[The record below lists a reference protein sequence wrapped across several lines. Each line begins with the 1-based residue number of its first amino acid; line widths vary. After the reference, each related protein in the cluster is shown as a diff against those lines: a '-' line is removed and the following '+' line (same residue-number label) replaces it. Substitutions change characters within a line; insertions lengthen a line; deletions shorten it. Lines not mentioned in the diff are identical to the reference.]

1 MVVQVSIVKPH
12 RYKQMTELNKKIGI
26 ALSGGGYRAAAY
38 HIGTLRALHMLG
50 ILDKVDV
57 ISSISGGS
65 IIAAYYA
72 LHKEEFADLD
82 NFAKPFQKKL
92 RHGPFRIVL
101 AALILY
107 FFLICALTCGL
118 IAVWRCDCIC
128 ICVQGLATIIYAV
141 LVGAMLVNHN
151 KWFPSS
157 RIVQWYY
164 DKHFFSKKK
173 LKDLPDSP
181 LLAINATEVS
191 QNQLLTFSKL
201 KVACGE
207 KYKKGTIVPEEI
219 PISLAVMASSAYPLF
234 SPVTISNKYFDDRK
248 KEEESP
254 ILIDGGIYDNQ
265 GLHKLNE
272 GKSDYRADFSIVSN
286 AGIAEMNNERTGNVL
301 TLLYK
306 VMELLMNRIEKM
318 QMRSALYKP
327 IDPQVKIEEDKRCA
341 YVALLWAP
349 LDTAIDG
356 YLNNIRDSVVPRYVY
371 EINGISE
378 EQAERLRSKTMTEEE
393 RKECVEIV
401 KKHIKWEEELHKN
414 LDAVVQAWARS
425 KSIGTNLKGLKRSEI
440 NALIMLAEWQTTLQ
454 VRLHLPHLCKEKVEQ
469 PNE

>member
-1 MVVQVSIVKPH
+1 MDREGK
-12 RYKQMTELNKKIGI
+12 RIGL

-38 HIGTLRALHMLG
+38 HIGTLKALRKLG

-72 LHKEEFADLD
+72 THKEEFVDIED
-82 NFAKPFQKKL
+82 FAKPLQKEL
-92 RHGPFRIVL
+92 QHGPFCIVL
-101 AALILY
+101 AALVLY
-107 FFLICALTCGL
+107 FFLICVLTCGL
-118 IAVWRCDCIC
+118 ITVWSCDCIC

-141 LVGAMLVNHN
+141 TVGAMLVNHN

-157 RIVQWYY
+157 WIVEWYY
-164 DKHFFSKKK
+164 DKHFFGKKK

-191 QNQLLTFSKL
+191 QNQLMTFSKQ

-207 KYKKGTIVPEEI
+207 KYKKGTIIPDNI

-234 SPVTISNKYFDDRK
+234 SPVTISNKYFAEGK

-286 AGIAEMNNERTGNVL
+286 AGVAEMNNEGMGNVL

-327 IDPQVKIEEDKRCA
+327 IDPQVKQEEDRRCA
-341 YVALLWAP
+341 YVSLLWAP
-349 LDTAIDG
+349 LDTTIDG
-356 YLNNIRDSVVPRYVY
+356 YLNNIRDRVVPRYVY
-371 EINGISE
+371 EANGISE
-378 EQAERLRSKTMTEEE
+378 KQAERLRSKKMTEEE

-401 KKHIKWEEELHKN
+401 KKHIKWDEELHKN
-414 LDAVVQAWARS
+414 LNVVVQAWARA
-425 KSIGTNLKGLKRSEI
+425 KSVGTNLKGLKSSEI

-454 VRLHLPHLCKEKVEQ
+454 VRLHLPNLL
-469 PNE
+469 

>member
-1 MVVQVSIVKPH
+1 MDK
-12 RYKQMTELNKKIGI
+12 EGKKIGL

-38 HIGTLRALHMLG
+38 HIGTLRALRRLG

-72 LHKEEFADLD
+72 THKEEFEDID
-82 NFAKPFQKKL
+82 NFAKPLQNEL
-92 RHGPFRIVL
+92 QHGPFYIVL

-118 IAVWRCDCIC
+118 ITIWRCDCLC
-128 ICVQGLATIIYAV
+128 ICVQWLATIVYAV
-141 LVGAMLVNHN
+141 ITGAMLVNHN
-151 KWFPSS
+151 KWFLSS
-157 RIVQWYY
+157 WIVEWYY
-164 DKHFFSKKK
+164 DKHFFDKKK
-173 LKDLPDSP
+173 LKDMPDRP

-191 QNQLLTFSKL
+191 QNQLMTFSKL
-201 KVACGE
+201 KVACGR
-207 KYKKGTIVPEEI
+207 KYKKGTIIPDDI

-234 SPVTISNKYFDDRK
+234 SPVTIRNKYFAEEK
-248 KEEESP
+248 MEEEKP

-272 GKSDYRADFSIVSN
+272 DKSDYLTDFSIVSN
-286 AGIAEMNNERTGNVL
+286 AGVAEMNNEGMGNVM

-327 IDPQVKIEEDKRCA
+327 IDPQVKQEEDRRCA
-341 YVALLWAP
+341 YVTLLWAP

-356 YLNNIRDSVVPRYVY
+356 YLNNISDSVVPRYVY
-371 EINGISE
+371 EANGISE
-378 EQAERLRSKTMTEEE
+378 EQAERLRSGKMTEAE
-393 RKECVEIV
+393 RRECAEIV
-401 KKHIKWEEELHKN
+401 KKHIKWDEELHKDWN
-414 LDAVVQAWARS
+414 VVVQAWARA
-425 KSIGTNLKGLKRSEI
+425 KTVGTNVKGLKKSEI
-440 NALIMLAEWQTTLQ
+440 NALITLAEWQTILQ
-454 VRLHLPHLCKEKVEQ
+454 VRLHLPNLL
-469 PNE
+469 

>member
-1 MVVQVSIVKPH
+1 MVMLVFGLKVRCVMSKD
-12 RYKQMTELNKKIGI
+12 RKKIGL

-38 HIGTLRALHMLG
+38 HIGTLKALRKLG

-72 LHKEEFADLD
+72 THKEEFVDIED
-82 NFAKPFQKKL
+82 FAKPLQKKL
-92 RHGPFRIVL
+92 RHGPFCIVL
-101 AALILY
+101 VALVLY
-107 FFLICALTCGL
+107 FFLICVLTYGL
-118 IAVWRCDCIC
+118 ITVWRCECIC
-128 ICVQGLATIIYAV
+128 ICVQWLATIIYAV
-141 LVGAMLVNHN
+141 LVGAMLYNHN

-164 DKHFFSKKK
+164 DKHFFEKKK

-234 SPVTISNKYFDDRK
+234 SPVTISNKYFAEGK

-254 ILIDGGIYDNQ
+254 VLI
-265 GLHKLNE
+265 
-272 GKSDYRADFSIVSN
+272 A
-286 AGIAEMNNERTGNVL
+286 
-301 TLLYK
+301 LLYK

-371 EINGISE
+371 EVNGISE
-378 EQAERLRSKTMTEEE
+378 EQAERLRSKKMTEEE

-440 NALIMLAEWQTTLQ
+440 NALITLAEWQTTLQ
-454 VRLHLPHLCKEKVEQ
+454 VRLHLPHLL
-469 PNE
+469 

>member
-1 MVVQVSIVKPH
+1 
-12 RYKQMTELNKKIGI
+12 MTEKGKKIGL

-38 HIGTLRALHMLG
+38 HIGMLMALRKLG

-65 IIAAYYA
+65 ITAAYYA
-72 LHKEEFADLD
+72 LHKEEFEDPD
-82 NFAKPFQKKL
+82 NFAKPLQKKL
-92 RHGPFRIVL
+92 QHGPFCIVL
-101 AALILY
+101 AALVLY
-107 FFLICALTCGL
+107 FFLMCVLTCGL
-118 IAVWRCDCIC
+118 ITVWRCEYIC
-128 ICVQGLATIIYAV
+128 ICVQWLATIIYAV
-141 LVGAMLVNHN
+141 LVGAMLYNHN
-151 KWFPSS
+151 KWFSSS

-164 DKHFFSKKK
+164 DKHFFEKKK

-201 KVACGE
+201 KVACGK
-207 KYKKGTIVPEEI
+207 KYEKGTIIPDDI

-234 SPVTISNKYFDDRK
+234 SPVTISNNKYFAEGK

-286 AGIAEMNNERTGNVL
+286 AGVAEMSNEGTGNVL

-318 QMRSALYKP
+318 QMRSALYEP
-327 IDPQVKIEEDKRCA
+327 IDPLVKQEEDTRCA
-341 YVALLWAP
+341 YVALLVAP
-349 LDTAIDG
+349 LDTTIEG
-356 YLNNIRDSVVPRYVY
+356 YLDNIRDSVVPQYVY
-371 EINGISE
+371 KANGISE
-378 EQAERLRSKTMTEEE
+378 EQAERLRSRKMTNEE
-393 RKECVEIV
+393 RKECAEIV
-401 KKHIKWEEELHKN
+401 KKHIKWDEELHKN
-414 LDAVVQAWARS
+414 LDAVAQAWARA
-425 KSIGTNLKGLKRSEI
+425 KSVGTNLKGLKRSEI
-440 NALIMLAEWQTTLQ
+440 NALITLAEWQTKLQ
-454 VRLHLPHLCKEKVEQ
+454 VRLHLPHLCKKRAEQ

>member
-1 MVVQVSIVKPH
+1 
-12 RYKQMTELNKKIGI
+12 MTEKGKKIGL

-38 HIGTLRALHMLG
+38 HIGTLRALRKLG

-65 IIAAYYA
+65 ITAAYYA
-72 LHKEEFADLD
+72 LYKEEFEDPD
-82 NFAKPFQKKL
+82 NFAKPLQKKL
-92 RHGPFRIVL
+92 QHGPFCIVL
-101 AALILY
+101 AALVLY
-107 FFLICALTCGL
+107 FFLMCVLTCGL
-118 IAVWRCDCIC
+118 ITVWRCECIC
-128 ICVQGLATIIYAV
+128 ICVQGLATIIYAL
-141 LVGAMLVNHN
+141 LVGAMLYNHN

-164 DKHFFSKKK
+164 DKHFFEKKK

-201 KVACGE
+201 KVACGK
-207 KYKKGTIVPEEI
+207 KYEKGTIIPDDI

-234 SPVTISNKYFDDRK
+234 SPVTFSNKYFAEGK

-272 GKSDYRADFSIVSN
+272 GKSDYRVDFSIVSN
-286 AGIAEMNNERTGNVL
+286 AGIAEMNNEGTGNVL

-318 QMRSALYKP
+318 QMRSALYEP
-327 IDPQVKIEEDKRCA
+327 IDPLVKQEEDTRCA
-341 YVALLWAP
+341 YVALLVAP
-349 LDTAIDG
+349 LDTTIEG
-356 YLNNIRDSVVPRYVY
+356 YLDNIRDSVVPQYVY
-371 EINGISE
+371 KANGISE
-378 EQAERLRSKTMTEEE
+378 EQAERLRSRKMTNEE
-393 RKECVEIV
+393 RKECAEIV
-401 KKHIKWEEELHKN
+401 KKHIKWDEELHKN
-414 LDAVVQAWARS
+414 LDAVAQAWARA
-425 KSIGTNLKGLKRSEI
+425 KSVGTNLKGLKRSEI
-440 NALIMLAEWQTTLQ
+440 NTLITLAEWQTKLQ
-454 VRLHLPHLCKEKVEQ
+454 VRLHLPHLCKKRAEQ

>member
-1 MVVQVSIVKPH
+1 MDK
-12 RYKQMTELNKKIGI
+12 NGKKIGL

-38 HIGTLRALHMLG
+38 HIGTLRALRKLG

-72 LHKEEFADLD
+72 THKEEFEDID

-92 RHGPFRIVL
+92 QHGPFCIVL
-101 AALILY
+101 AALVLY
-107 FFLICALTCGL
+107 IFLICVLTCGL

-128 ICVQGLATIIYAV
+128 ICIQGLATVIYAV
-141 LVGAMLVNHN
+141 MMGAMLVNHN
-151 KWFPSS
+151 KWFLSS
-157 RIVQWYY
+157 WIVEWYY
-164 DKHFFSKKK
+164 DRYFFGMKK

-181 LLAINATEVS
+181 LLAINATEIS
-191 QNQLLTFSKL
+191 QNQLMTFSKL

-207 KYKKGTIVPEEI
+207 KYKRGTIIPDDI
-219 PISLAVMASSAYPLF
+219 PISLTVMASSAYPLF
-234 SPVTISNKYFDDRK
+234 SPVTISNKYFTEEK
-248 KEEESP
+248 IEEEEP
-254 ILIDGGIYDNQ
+254 VLIDGGIYDNQ

-286 AGIAEMNNERTGNVL
+286 AGVAEMNNEGTGNVL

-327 IDPQVKIEEDKRCA
+327 IDPQVKQDGDRRCA
-341 YVALLWAP
+341 YVALIWAP

-371 EINGISE
+371 EANGISE
-378 EQAERLRSKTMTEEE
+378 EQAERLRTRKMSEEE
-393 RKECVEIV
+393 KKECVKIV
-401 KKHIKWEEELHKN
+401 KKHIKWDEELHKN
-414 LDAVVQAWARS
+414 LNVVVQAWARA
-425 KSIGTNLKGLKRSEI
+425 KTVGTNLNGLKESEI
-440 NALIMLAEWQTTLQ
+440 NSLITLAEWQTTLQ
-454 VRLHLPHLCKEKVEQ
+454 VRLHLPNLL
-469 PNE
+469 

>member
-1 MVVQVSIVKPH
+1 MVMLVFGLKVRCVMSKD
-12 RYKQMTELNKKIGI
+12 RKKIGL

-38 HIGTLRALHMLG
+38 HIGTLKALRKLG

-72 LHKEEFADLD
+72 THKAEFADLD
-82 NFAKPFQKKL
+82 NFAIPFQKKL
-92 RHGPFRIVL
+92 RHGPFYIVL
-101 AALILY
+101 AALVMY
-107 FFLICALTCGL
+107 FFLMCVLICEL
-118 IAVWRCDCIC
+118 IMVWRCECIC
-128 ICVQGLATIIYAV
+128 ICVQGLVTIIFAV
-141 LVGAMLVNHN
+141 LIGAMLVNHN

-164 DKHFFSKKK
+164 DKHFFGKKK

-181 LLAINATEVS
+181 LLAINSTEVS

-201 KVACGE
+201 KVACGK
-207 KYKKGTIVPEEI
+207 KYEKGTIVPDEI

-234 SPVTISNKYFDDRK
+234 SPVTISNKYFAEGK

-254 ILIDGGIYDNQ
+254 VLIDGGIYDNQ

-272 GKSDYRADFSIVSN
+272 GKSDYQTFFSIVSN
-286 AGIAEMNNERTGNVL
+286 AGVAEMNNEGTGNVL

-318 QMRSALYKP
+318 QMRSALYMP
-327 IDPQVKIEEDKRCA
+327 INPQVKMEEDRRCA

-349 LDTAIDG
+349 LDTVIDG

-371 EINGISE
+371 ETNGISE
-378 EQAERLRSKTMTEEE
+378 EQAERLRSKKMTEEE
-393 RKECVEIV
+393 RNECMEIV
-401 KKHIKWEEELHKN
+401 KKHIKWDEELHTN
-414 LDAVVQAWARS
+414 LDAAVQAWARA
-425 KSIGTNLKGLKRSEI
+425 KSVRTNLKGLKKSEV
-440 NALIMLAEWQTTLQ
+440 NALITLAEWQTTLQ
-454 VRLHLPHLCKEKVEQ
+454 VRLHLPHLLYDKTR
-469 PNE
+469 